1 MAPIPLSCTGWLAAF
16 FTCLIKCFSS
26 EKKIKKNDAF
36 AGYQFRGLGKFL
48 AWLEQMVLASP
59 LLSKFWL
66 ENSNLIWV
74 DSM

>member
-26 EKKIKKNDAF
+26 EKKKKTKKNDAF

-48 AWLEQMVLASP
+48 AWLEQTALASP
-59 LLSKFWL
+59 LLSKF
-66 ENSNLIWV
+66 
-74 DSM
+74 